1 MVARRGWLLAVDG
14 CLLWMVAR
22 CGWLLAVNGCDLG
35 QERRRD
41 NSIILLS
48 HDASYFLDDSPHM
61 IRCIGEVVKAGLFSS
76 GQVLAPHSKF
86 LGAPSLPERSE
97 GPAKAEA
104 GLSAD
109 VRLPKRSEGPAKAEG

>member
-48 HDASYFLDDSPHM
+48 HDASYYLDDTPYM
-61 IRCIGEVVKAGLFSS
+61 IRCIVEVVKAGLFSS
-76 GQVLAPHSKF
+76 GQVLARHSKVGSNNTEKNGRNKICKISRSP
-86 LGAPSLPERSE
+86 LARGA
-97 GPAKAEA
+97 
-104 GLSAD
+104 
-109 VRLPKRSEGPAKAEG
+109 KRRAR